1 MNQKQAQQSES
12 STVWTTENKLY
23 SRDRMGSVVYVKG
36 RSRKKVRKRRRGRS
50 VRIPAAA
57 ADGMG
62 RFFLGPLHSG
72 VLQQEMH
79 TEFMLPVQ
87 NCW

>member
-1 MNQKQAQQSES
+1 MNQTQAQQSEI
-12 STVWTTENKLY
+12 STVWTRENKLC
-23 SRDRMGSVVYVKG
+23 SRGVMGSSLYVKG
-36 RSRKKVRKRRRGRS
+36 RSRKKVRKRRRGRL
-50 VRIPAAA
+50 VCITA

-62 RFFLGPLHSG
+62 RFLLGPLQSG

>member
-1 MNQKQAQQSES
+1 
-12 STVWTTENKLY
+12 
-23 SRDRMGSVVYVKG
+23 MGSSVYVKG
-36 RSRKKVRKRRRGRS
+36 RSRKKVRKRRRGRF
-50 VRIPAAA
+50 VRIPAT

-62 RFFLGPLHSG
+62 RFFLGPLQSG

-87 NCW
+87 NCWYPEEAMRQAPEDAQDFL